1 MARCTKCQTEWTF
14 KDKAKTF
21 KGLSRE
27 TTCPYC
33 GEEQFI
39 NLKAKKQI
47 GFANMIIPV
56 TMLLPI
62 PFNMPL
68 SLHIPLIIIGII
80 TAIILNIHLV
90 KLSNKE
96 EFPI

>member
-1 MARCTKCQTEWTF
+1 MANCTKCQTEWTF
-14 KDKAKTF
+14 KDKTRTL

-27 TTCPYC
+27 ITCPYC
-33 GEEQFI
+33 GAEQFI
-39 NLKAKKQI
+39 NLKSKKQM
-47 GFANMIIPV
+47 GLSNMIVPV

-68 SLHIPLIIIGII
+68 SIHIPLIIIGII
-80 TAIILNIHLV
+80 TVIILNINLV